1 MSEEVDTLFE
11 ALFALTDLRVL
22 FRETAPLHKFSE
34 EQQVKARESLARAKR
49 ALLTLEGVFQNE
61 NQ

>member
-1 MSEEVDTLFE
+1 MDERINNLFE

-34 EQQVKARESLARAKR
+34 EQKDNARDILNRAKD
-49 ALLTLEGVFQNE
+49 ALNKLEE
-61 NQ
+61 AL